1 MKSAL
6 CSHAPSSMSF
16 GQSSVKASPSPA
28 KSRLGVLSLALA
40 LAATLAFTPSAR
52 ADSYVFSFDGGG
64 LSASGV
70 IDVSN
75 AVVPGVPGGYQ
86 ITGIRGTFS
95 DTTQG
100 ITNARISGLQTTG
113 LPTNITPPGQPFA
126 GSFVPP
132 GSQADGFGFSY
143 DNLFYPAGDS
153 PAVCPPPLPG
163 DPNGPY
169 PFGGGTL
176 DIYGLLFKLDG
187 GYTVDVWSNGVL
199 PGLGLSYGAGD
210 ALNGQKLT
218 TFGEPFD
225 GKSVNFTASP
235 VPEPTSMILMG
246 TGLLGLVG
254 TLKRKLAA

>member
-1 MKSAL
+1 MKSTF
-6 CSHAPSSMSF
+6 CSHASSSMSS
-16 GQSSVKASPSPA
+16 GQSSVKALPSLT
-28 KSRLGVLSLALA
+28 KSRLGVFSLALA
-40 LAATLAFTPSAR
+40 LAATLAFTPSAK

-64 LSASGV
+64 LSGSGV

-75 AVVPGVPGGYQ
+75 ATVPGVPGAYQ
-86 ITGIRGTFS
+86 VTGIRGTFS
-95 DTTQG
+95 DPGNG
-100 ITNARISGLQTTG
+100 INNAAITGLQTTG
-113 LPTNITPPGQPFA
+113 LPTNITPAGQPFA

-132 GSQADGFGFSY
+132 GSQAEGYGFSF

-176 DIYGLLFKLDG
+176 DIYGILFHVEG
-187 GYTVDVWSNGVL
+187 GYSVDVWSNGVL

-210 ALNGQKLT
+210 ALNGKVLS

-235 VPEPTSMILMG
+235 VPEPTSLMLMG
-246 TGLLGLVG
+246 TGLIGLVG
-254 TLKRKLAA
+254 VLKRKFVA